1 MTVSRFSIRCLLV
14 SPLYCCCPGLGS
26 RCKQMTNDCIIE
38 SDFTYQRCLVHGGSP
53 QTRIVFCG
61 SDFDRRF
68 IVFGNGLIDLYYT
81 LFLFYCG
88 FILSELQFAHS
99 SKKNIHECV
108 TDLGFFMCLG
118 NYYWAT
124 KQRKLWVC
132 FGYRSDIRNLMHRHV
147 NAFVNNSNKNFFM
160 LQ

>member
-1 MTVSRFSIRCLLV
+1 MLARVSIILLLPWARVTLQANDKRLYYRIRFYILAV
-14 SPLYCCCPGLGS
+14 SCTRGLS
-26 RCKQMTNDCIIE
+26 ADQ
-38 SDFTYQRCLVHGGSP
+38 DF
-53 QTRIVFCG
+53 FCG
-61 SDFDRRF
+61 SDFHRRF
-68 IVFGNGLIDLYYT
+68 IVVGNGLIDLYHT

-124 KQRKLWVC
+124 KQRKLWVS